1 MPTTPAGP
9 FLGLLQSPLLTG
21 ELNIFQRGSRLM
33 ENKSWYFE
41 NLFRCAVTA
50 RGADEENCLEGNGD
64 ALMLPFHISGVLMEL
79 IRYNIFRIKFL
90 GRSTVYTINMDN

>member
-1 MPTTPAGP
+1 
-9 FLGLLQSPLLTG
+9 
-21 ELNIFQRGSRLM
+21 
-33 ENKSWYFE
+33 
-41 NLFRCAVTA
+41 VTA

-90 GRSTVYTINMDN
+90 GRSTVYNRAIQLIWIIKCNNIVLLKNLMITV